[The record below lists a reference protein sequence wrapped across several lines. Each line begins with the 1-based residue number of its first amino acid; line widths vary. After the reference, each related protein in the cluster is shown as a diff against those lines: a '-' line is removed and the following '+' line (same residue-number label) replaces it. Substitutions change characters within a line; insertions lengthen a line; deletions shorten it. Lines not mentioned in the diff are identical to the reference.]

1 MKEALQ
7 ALDEPTRRLT
17 AATAWL
23 AICACP
29 GSATRPPT
37 FVKRPSV
44 SASSSTERR
53 WLNGCRVADSL
64 STYGWPNASVFKN
77 A

>member
-37 FVKRPSV
+37 FVKGPPFRPVVLPSDGG
-44 SASSSTERR
+44 SMA
-53 WLNGCRVADSL
+53 VAL
-64 STYGWPNASVFKN
+64 RIR
-77 A
+77 